1 MRGPVLSGAGG
12 DGLTNPSASAL
23 PLPPSFTGSVL
34 HGEEASRAASRVS
47 GPFSAHPPAFV
58 RPAHPESLAE
68 LLAWAWR
75 EGVPVIPRG
84 AGTGMPGGN
93 LGPHLVVEIGPVF
106 AEAVLLEEG
115 VRAGAG
121 CIAAEVERI
130 VSTAGATLPFL
141 PSSAR
146 WCTAGGLVANNGAG
160 ARSFGHGAAAA
171 HVRVIEGVF
180 AWGEPFRVGVGEAVP
195 EPFRQLLDELRGG
208 AGADAVHAR
217 ATSTDSGA
225 GAPAIPGRTAA
236 SAVGGWPRLRKNSSG
251 YALDRFLKDGNPVGL
266 LTGSE
271 GTLAFLTAV
280 EFDTVPAP
288 RARGL
293 AILPARTP
301 EELQEIALAA
311 HRLGTVTC
319 EFLGRRFLEISGL
332 ERDPDVGALARGSHA
347 LVLLE
352 VEDRGETGPHG
363 QGIRG
368 GAGSL
373 DGAAAEAMRQLG
385 EIRKLGEGLGGGGIS
400 ASDADGMH
408 RLWGIRH
415 AASPIIARQAEHG
428 LISTQ
433 FIEDCV
439 VPPARLADYLR
450 GLDQILAENGFDA
463 VVFGHAG
470 DGNVHVNPLV
480 DVASPTWEARVRSTL
495 ESVAEL
501 VAGLGGTLAGEH
513 GDGRLRAP
521 LLERIWGPGH
531 VRTFR
536 TVKESLDPRG
546 ILNPGVIL
554 PLPGQDPLE
563 GFTPRPRSWPV

>member
-1 MRGPVLSGAGG
+1 
-12 DGLTNPSASAL
+12 
-23 PLPPSFTGSVL
+23 
-34 HGEEASRAASRVS
+34 
-47 GPFSAHPPAFV
+47 
-58 RPAHPESLAE
+58 
-68 LLAWAWR
+68 
-75 EGVPVIPRG
+75 
-84 AGTGMPGGN
+84 MPGGN
-93 LGPHLVVEIGPVF
+93 LGPHLVVEIGSEF
-106 AEAVLLEEG
+106 ADTALLGGRSDFGAREG
-115 VRAGAG
+115 AGTGDGTSGGDRSPWSDSGRSTLRVRAGAG
-121 CIAAEVERI
+121 CIAAEVEQL
-130 VSTAGATLPFL
+130 VSAAGATLPFL

-180 AWGEPFRVGVGEAVP
+180 AWGEPFRVGDGEAVP
-195 EPFRQLLDELRGG
+195 EPFQRLLDELRRCGG
-208 AGADAVHAR
+208 ADVSDSVAIAN
-217 ATSTDSGA
+217 DSGDVA
-225 GAPAIPGRTAA
+225 SAIPGGTAA
-236 SAVGGWPRLRKNSSG
+236 REGRGWPRLRKNSSG
-251 YALDRFLKDGNPVGL
+251 YALDRFLGDGDPVGL

-280 EFDTVPAP
+280 EFETLPVPQ
-288 RARGL
+288 ARGL

-311 HRLGTVTC
+311 DRLGTATC

-332 ERDPDVGALARGSHA
+332 ESDPDVGAMARGSHA
-347 LVLLE
+347 LVFLE
-352 VEDRGETGPHG
+352 VEARGETGPLARGTRGEARSHG
-363 QGIRG
+363 GD
-368 GAGSL
+368 A
-373 DGAAAEAMRQLG
+373 DAEATRRLG

-400 ASDADGMH
+400 ATDAAGMR

-428 LISTQ
+428 LVSTQ

-439 VPPARLADYLR
+439 VPPAHLADYLR
-450 GLDQILAENGFDA
+450 GLDEILAENGFDA

-480 DVASPTWEARVRSTL
+480 DVASPTWEARVRCTL
-495 ESVAEL
+495 EAVAGL

-536 TVKESLDPRG
+536 KVKETLDPRG